1 LFRLTARYNAILVRL
16 NSVCLSE
23 KMNDRRSIHEI
34 HEVLALDRIGI
45 RVKKHVPHPV
55 NSLSLEEKQLEK

>member
-1 LFRLTARYNAILVRL
+1 
-16 NSVCLSE
+16 
-23 KMNDRRSIHEI
+23 MNDRRSIHEI